1 MSSCSRW
8 KWLFPVVP
16 FSLCTL
22 SCCVCLGCALFIEE
36 GFFLG
41 GGALFAHDI
50 SAILCVCVTL
60 RLLSSSIFNWIVW
73 FCFFSLIM
81 IDQNIL
87 VGSLV
92 MSYPGCVFLSS
103 FRFLI

>member
-16 FSLCTL
+16 CSLCTL

-50 SAILCVCVTL
+50 SAIFVCVCHIASAEL
-60 RLLSSSIFNWIVW
+60 FH
-73 FCFFSLIM
+73 F
-81 IDQNIL
+81 
-87 VGSLV
+87 
-92 MSYPGCVFLSS
+92 
-103 FRFLI
+103 